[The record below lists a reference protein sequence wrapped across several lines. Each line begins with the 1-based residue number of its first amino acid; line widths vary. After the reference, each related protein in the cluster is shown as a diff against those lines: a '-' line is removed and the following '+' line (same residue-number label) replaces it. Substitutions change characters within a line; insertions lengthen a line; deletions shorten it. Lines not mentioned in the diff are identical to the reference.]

1 MRTHKKESDSLLV
14 ELAPE
19 ETMMLN
25 QIINVPLRGYMLDEY
40 KSSFEKLLSVVE
52 RVDEK
57 LNSAAEERK
66 GSSIEMTL
74 EGFRSFSEGI
84 SLSLRMIGE
93 EEFHTLTGFDWAE
106 GLKLEGELQ
115 SAIAHEI

>member
-1 MRTHKKESDSLLV
+1 MKIIKKESGSLLV
-14 ELAPE
+14 EFTLE
-19 ETMMLN
+19 ETLMLN

-40 KSSFEKLLSVVE
+40 KSSFEKFLSVME
-52 RVDEK
+52 RIDKE

-74 EGFRSFSEGI
+74 EDFRSFSEGI

-93 EEFHTLTGFDWAE
+93 EEFHTLTGFDWAD
-106 GLKLEGELQ
+106 GLKL
-115 SAIAHEI
+115 SR